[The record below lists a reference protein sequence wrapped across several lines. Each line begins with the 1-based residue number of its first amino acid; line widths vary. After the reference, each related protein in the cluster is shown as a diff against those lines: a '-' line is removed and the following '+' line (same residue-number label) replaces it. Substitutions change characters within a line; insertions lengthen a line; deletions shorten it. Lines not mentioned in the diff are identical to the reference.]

1 MADFADF
8 GDFADLKAVIEAEYP
23 GWLVWRSDAGRWY
36 ATRSGDLT
44 DAQLD
49 AGYAMTV
56 ASDDAAGLRDL
67 LQDQR
72 RRDEEEKGDPEGG
85 AG

>member
-1 MADFADF
+1 M
-8 GDFADLKAVIEAEYP
+8 GDFEDLKAAIEEEFP
-23 GWLVWRSDAGRWY
+23 GWQVWRSDAGRWY

-44 DAQLD
+44 DAQLQ

-56 ASDDAAGLRDL
+56 AADDSSGLRRL
-67 LQDQR
+67 LIDQTR
-72 RRDEEEKGDPEGG
+72 REPG

>member
-1 MADFADF
+1 M
-8 GDFADLKAVIEAEYP
+8 GDFDDLKAAIEAEFP

-44 DAQLD
+44 DAQLQ

-56 ASDDAAGLRDL
+56 AADDSAGLREL
-67 LQDQR
+67 LRDQA
-72 RRDEEEKGDPEGG
+72 RRDAGDT
-85 AG
+85 

>member
-1 MADFADF
+1 M
-8 GDFADLKAVIEAEYP
+8 GDFEDLKAAIEEEFP

-44 DAQLD
+44 DAQLQ

-56 ASDDAAGLRDL
+56 AADDSSGLREL
-67 LQDQR
+67 LVEQAR
-72 RRDEEEKGDPEGG
+72 RSLEEG
-85 AG
+85 

>member
-1 MADFADF
+1 M
-8 GDFADLKAVIEAEYP
+8 GDFEDLKAAIEEEFP

-44 DAQLD
+44 DAQLQ

-56 ASDDAAGLRDL
+56 AADDPAGLRAL
-67 LQDQR
+67 LRDQT
-72 RRDEEEKGDPEGG
+72 RRDLEEP
-85 AG
+85 

>member
-1 MADFADF
+1 M
-8 GDFADLKAVIEAEYP
+8 GDFEDLKASLEAEFP

-44 DAQLD
+44 DAQLQ

-56 ASDDAAGLRDL
+56 AADDYPGLREFL
-67 LQDQR
+67 VEQMHKNQ
-72 RRDEEEKGDPEGG
+72 E
-85 AG
+85 

>member
-1 MADFADF
+1 M
-8 GDFADLKAVIEAEYP
+8 GDFEELKAAIEQEFP

-44 DAQLD
+44 DAQLQ

-56 ASDDAAGLRDL
+56 AADDAPGLREL
-67 LQDQR
+67 LRDQVG
-72 RRDEEEKGDPEGG
+72 RDGG
-85 AG
+85 GR

>member
-1 MADFADF
+1 M
-8 GDFADLKAVIEAEYP
+8 GDFDDLKAALEEEFP

-44 DAQLD
+44 DAQLQ

-56 ASDDAAGLRDL
+56 AADDAAGLRAL
-67 LQDQR
+67 LSRQAR
-72 RRDEEEKGDPEGG
+72 EGRPED
-85 AG
+85 

>member
-1 MADFADF
+1 M
-8 GDFADLKAVIEAEYP
+8 GDFEDLKTAIEREFP

-44 DAQLD
+44 DAQLQ

-56 ASDDAAGLRDL
+56 AADDSAGLRDL
-67 LQDQR
+67 LLDQR
-72 RRDEEEKGDPEGG
+72 RRDEEGR
-85 AG
+85 

>member
-1 MADFADF
+1 M
-8 GDFADLKAVIEAEYP
+8 GDFEDLKAAIESEFP

-44 DAQLD
+44 DAQLQ

-56 ASDDAAGLRDL
+56 AADDEPGLREL
-67 LQDQR
+67 LREQAG
-72 RRDEEEKGDPEGG
+72 RD
-85 AG
+85 AGNG

>member
-1 MADFADF
+1 M
-8 GDFADLKAVIEAEYP
+8 GDFEDLKTAIEAEFP

-44 DAQLD
+44 DAQLQ

-56 ASDDAAGLRDL
+56 AADDAAGLREL
-67 LQDQR
+67 LRDQT
-72 RRDEEEKGDPEGG
+72 RRDGG
-85 AG
+85 ER

>member
-1 MADFADF
+1 MAMM
-8 GDFADLKAVIEAEYP
+8 GDFEDLKAAIEEEFP

-44 DAQLD
+44 DAQLQ

-56 ASDDAAGLRDL
+56 AADDSPGLRAL
-67 LQDQR
+67 LLDQR
-72 RRDEEEKGDPEGG
+72 RRDWQ
-85 AG
+85 

>member
-1 MADFADF
+1 M
-8 GDFADLKAVIEAEYP
+8 GDFEDLKAAIEAEFP

-44 DAQLD
+44 DAQLQ

-56 ASDDAAGLRDL
+56 AADDPQGLREL
-67 LQDQR
+67 LLDQAR
-72 RRDEEEKGDPEGG
+72 RNGG
-85 AG
+85 S

>member
-8 GDFADLKAVIEAEYP
+8 AGMKAAIEAEYP

-44 DAQLD
+44 DAQLE

-56 ASDDAAGLRDL
+56 ASDDAPGLRDL

-72 RRDEEEKGDPEGG
+72 RRDEEKEDPEGG

>member
-1 MADFADF
+1 M
-8 GDFADLKAVIEAEYP
+8 GDFDELKAAIESDFP

-44 DAQLD
+44 DAQLQ

-56 ASDDAAGLRDL
+56 AADDSGELRALLTEQAGKDA
-67 LQDQR
+67 
-72 RRDEEEKGDPEGG
+72 GG
-85 AG
+85 G